1 MKFFSYKSDPNIAE
15 ILGYFEKCHYLQKP
29 KADTSWSTFEKTLAF
44 FIPSSG
50 HTADKEFVREI
61 LVEVL
66 LEMYFDI
73 YGQSETTS
81 VTRLGNL
88 MHFGQLFQAC
98 GDNYF
103 AQIAHIFRQ
112 FVEMF

>member
-1 MKFFSYKSDPNIAE
+1 MKIFQTKVAQISLKFWA
-15 ILGYFEKCHYLQKP
+15 ILENVIICINLKRLRLGQLLKKH
-29 KADTSWSTFEKTLAF
+29 SSS

-66 LEMYFDI
+66 LEMFFDF

-88 MHFGQLFQAC
+88 MHFVQLFQAC